1 MSLDSLER
9 VGKRKEDERGVE
21 EEGVMM
27 IPERI
32 RDTRAPLQEYT
43 NVREVLGVF
52 EGNVI
57 KKRIKGQWKMRA
69 RMQSDTI
76 LSIDLH
82 KKLELEDEGKKRDK
96 LNQREDT
103 SILMI
108 IHPGKKW
115 KQCSLD
121 TEMKHFE
128 VEEINRD
135 LSQSYK

>member
-1 MSLDSLER
+1 
-9 VGKRKEDERGVE
+9 
-21 EEGVMM
+21 
-27 IPERI
+27 
-32 RDTRAPLQEYT
+32 
-43 NVREVLGVF
+43 
-52 EGNVI
+52 
-57 KKRIKGQWKMRA
+57 MRA

-76 LSIDLH
+76 LSFDLH
-82 KKLELEDEGKKRDK
+82 EKLELGDERKKRDK
-96 LNQREDT
+96 LNQKEDT

-128 VEEINRD
+128 VEETNRD